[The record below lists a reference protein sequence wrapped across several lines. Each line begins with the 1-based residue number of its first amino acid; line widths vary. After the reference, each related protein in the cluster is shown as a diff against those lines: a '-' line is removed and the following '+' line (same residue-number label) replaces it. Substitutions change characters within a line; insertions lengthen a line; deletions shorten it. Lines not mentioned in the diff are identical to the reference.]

1 MTYKRGLHC
10 DFVTVMLQI
19 PNVHILQSKLDLGLS
34 NKYFIIRIF
43 FFNKVLSVLFFSVL
57 HNALMASQLHDDVS
71 LAPVIKSLVLT
82 VN

>member
-1 MTYKRGLHC
+1 M
-10 DFVTVMLQI
+10 TVMLQI

-43 FFNKVLSVLFFSVL
+43 FYFFFYEVLSVLFFSVL

>member
-1 MTYKRGLHC
+1 M
-10 DFVTVMLQI
+10 
-19 PNVHILQSKLDLGLS
+19 HILQSKLDLGLS

-43 FFNKVLSVLFFSVL
+43 FFNEVLSVLFFSVL